1 MVAAQAAR
9 LSQIT
14 EEVLLATQLDRD
26 SFRVETEPVDLGELA
41 RSTVETMK
49 SHLPPTTD
57 VDVEVAPDV
66 GAASGAAT
74 ASSRCS

>member
-1 MVAAQAAR
+1 M
-9 LSQIT
+9 
-14 EEVLLATQLDRD
+14 LLATQLDRGTL
-26 SFRVETEPVDLGELA
+26 SVETEPVDLGELA

-57 VDVEVAPDV
+57 VDVDVAPEV
-66 GAASGAAT
+66 GRRDAARAT